1 MSATRSLLG
10 RAGRVGMAV
19 LLLPAVSAMAQA
31 QRVLFPTPLHITREL
46 SNPVSETKTTVDE
59 YAVGNRV
66 VSVSGRR
73 TAIADFDRSE
83 LTVIDFEQGTY
94 SLTKF
99 EQIAKLNERA
109 GGRRLAATT
118 SSVRENPWQI
128 RPRGGRVVASR
139 PGEMIEAER
148 KNEDGRAERVRVT
161 ADHQLKVS
169 RAAAEAL
176 LGFGYPNRRSEM
188 NDTVLQ
194 ALQAKV
200 QRGAATANAANANAV
215 NDGEGEYHLPLEYS
229 VAIEFDGA
237 SVETR
242 NVVLRVG
249 NELPPPDVLTIP
261 PGAKLV
267 ESDLVATWRL
277 LDELDRPPQ

>member
-1 MSATRSLLG
+1 MSATRSLFG
-10 RAGRVGMAV
+10 RAGRVGMAL
-19 LLLPAVSAMAQA
+19 LLLPLMSAAAQE

-46 SNPVSETKTTVDE
+46 SNPIAETKTTVDE

-66 VSVSGRR
+66 ISVSGRR
-73 TAIADFDRSE
+73 TAIADFERSE

-99 EQIAKLNERA
+99 EQIAKLHERA
-109 GGRRLAATT
+109 GGRRPAATT
-118 SSVRENPWQI
+118 NSVRENPWTVQQ
-128 RPRGGRVVASR
+128 RGGRVVASR
-139 PGEMIEAER
+139 PGELIEAER
-148 KNEDGRAERVRVT
+148 KNEDGQAERVRVT
-161 ADHQLKVS
+161 ADQQLKVT

-188 NDTVLQ
+188 NETVLS
-194 ALQAKV
+194 ALQAKP
-200 QRGAATANAANANAV
+200 QRGAATANSATEG
-215 NDGEGEYHLPLEYS
+215 DGEYHLPLEYS
-229 VAIEFDGA
+229 VAVEFDGA
-237 SVETR
+237 TVETR